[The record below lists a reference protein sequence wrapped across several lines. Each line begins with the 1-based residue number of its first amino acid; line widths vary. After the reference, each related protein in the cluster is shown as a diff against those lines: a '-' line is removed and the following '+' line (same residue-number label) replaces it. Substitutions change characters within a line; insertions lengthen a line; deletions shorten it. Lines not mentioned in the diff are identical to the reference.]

1 MPDYQ
6 QMYLTMIR
14 ASEAALRELESAQA
28 QIIAAQQACE
38 ELYLSQSEPELTPCR
53 EKSRKNRP
61 RSVTGGDFLFHGDAF
76 CEVSGLINITAALE
90 RHIVG
95 E

>member
-1 MPDYQ
+1 MYATIRLYIDDLEAKPMPDYQ

-38 ELYLSQSEPELTPCR
+38 ELYFSQSEPELTLLPKK
-53 EKSRKNRP
+53 EP
-61 RSVTGGDFLFHGDAF
+61 
-76 CEVSGLINITAALE
+76 
-90 RHIVG
+90 
-95 E
+95 

>member
-38 ELYLSQSEPELTPCR
+38 ELYLSQSKPELTLLPKK
-53 EKSRKNRP
+53 EP
-61 RSVTGGDFLFHGDAF
+61 
-76 CEVSGLINITAALE
+76 
-90 RHIVG
+90 
-95 E
+95 

>member
-38 ELYLSQSEPELTPCR
+38 ELYLSQSEPELTLLPK
-53 EKSRKNRP
+53 KSRKNCP
-61 RSVTGGDFLFHGDAF
+61 RSVTGAIFHSTVTLFARFL
-76 CEVSGLINITAALE
+76 GLSISQPRWSAI
-90 RHIVG
+90 
-95 E
+95 